1 MERKQSWY
9 NVLLVICVV
18 LLINS
23 IPFALFIKDLLLLS
37 ILEISKRV
45 AALVTFVILSKK
57 EKLDKPKIEK
67 IGKKTFLF
75 IPFIIAFVSN
85 FIVCWINKEIMF
97 EQINYTNII
106 IGFINMLLVA
116 LVEELLFRHLLLNEF
131 SKNNTSKFLPIL
143 YSSLIFG
150 GIHLLNISSLGDIP
164 YCLLQSVYTFFLGLL
179 FAYSYTK
186 LKNIFVPIT
195 MHFLFNFLNDVLVV
209 ELYNINYNLN
219 FFIVNITVGLLLC
232 VYGVILYKKVLK
244 ED

>member
-9 NVLLVICVV
+9 NVLFVICVV

-23 IPFALFIKDLLLLS
+23 IPFALFIKDLLLLN

-116 LVEELLFRHLLLNEF
+116 LVEEL
-131 SKNNTSKFLPIL
+131 FL
-143 YSSLIFG
+143 Y
-150 GIHLLNISSLGDIP
+150 
-164 YCLLQSVYTFFLGLL
+164 
-179 FAYSYTK
+179 
-186 LKNIFVPIT
+186 
-195 MHFLFNFLNDVLVV
+195 
-209 ELYNINYNLN
+209 
-219 FFIVNITVGLLLC
+219 
-232 VYGVILYKKVLK
+232 
-244 ED
+244 

>member
-9 NVLLVICVV
+9 NVLFVICVV

-23 IPFALFIKDLLLLS
+23 IPFALFIKDVLLLN
-37 ILEISKRV
+37 ILEVSKRV
-45 AALVTFVILSKK
+45 AALVTLLVLVKK

-67 IGKKTFLF
+67 LGSKTFLF
-75 IPFIIAFVSN
+75 MPFILAFVSN
-85 FIVCWINKEIMF
+85 FVVCLVNKETMF

-106 IGFINMLLVA
+106 FGFINMLLVA

-131 SKNNTSKFLPIL
+131 IKNNPKKFMAIL

-150 GIHLLNISSLGDIP
+150 GIHLLNVGSLGDIP

-179 FAYSYTK
+179 FAYSYTT

-209 ELYNINYNLN
+209 ELFNINYNLN
-219 FFIVNITVGLLLC
+219 FFLINIGIGLLLC
-232 VYGVILYKKVLK
+232 VYGLILYKKVLK

>member
-9 NVLLVICVV
+9 NVLFVICVV

-23 IPFALFIKDLLLLS
+23 IPFALFIKDPLLLNV
-37 ILEISKRV
+37 LEISKRV

-57 EKLDKPKIEK
+57 EKLDNPKTEK

-75 IPFIIAFVSN
+75 VPFVLAFVSN
-85 FIVCWINKEIMF
+85 FVVCLVNNETMF
-97 EQINYTNII
+97 EHVNYTNII
-106 IGFINMLLVA
+106 FGFINMFLVA
-116 LVEELLFRHLLLNEF
+116 MVEELVFRHLLLNEF
-131 SKNNTSKFLPIL
+131 MKNNSKKFTAIL

-150 GIHLLNISSLGDIP
+150 GIHLLNIGGLGDIP

-179 FAYSYTK
+179 FAYSYIC
-186 LKNIFVPIT
+186 LKNIFVPIA

-209 ELYNINYNLN
+209 EFFNINYNLN
-219 FFIVNITVGLLLC
+219 FFLINIGIGLLLC
-232 VYGVILYKKVLK
+232 VYGFILYKKVLK